1 MRIVSRVSLVLAL
14 AALTATPALSQQQA
28 WQNRWYW
35 GAQGSALRYK
45 TPSTEWSWAYGVG
58 AHWFITK
65 RYGGLYV
72 SFEQNFF
79 EDGTG
84 ISVVPNGLSLT
95 GQTEVQWDHSQRW
108 QAILYAVPLSGVFQL
123 YLGGGFAIHNITD
136 ADTLNASALGDQAL
150 AVAFDEIDRRD
161 SRAFIVFG
169 GGLQLKIGRL
179 AVFGD
184 YQFMPASGEFLITSS
199 QHAFIA
205 GLRYALTSS
214 SSEVTT
220 TR

>member
-1 MRIVSRVSLVLAL
+1 MRIVSRVSLVVAL
-14 AALTATPALSQQQA
+14 AAITATPALSQQQS

-35 GAQGSALRYK
+35 GAQGSILRYK
-45 TPSTEWSWAYGVG
+45 TPTMTNWSNAYGVG

-72 SFEQNFF
+72 SFEQNFY
-79 EDGTG
+79 DDAT
-84 ISVVPNGLSLT
+84 SVVPNGLSLT
-95 GQTEVQWDHSQRW
+95 GQTEVQWEHSQRW
-108 QAILYAVPLSGVFQL
+108 QAILYAVPLSGAFQL

-136 ADTLNASALGDQAL
+136 ADTLNASLLGDQAL
-150 AVAFDEIDRRD
+150 IVAQDEINRRD
-161 SRAFIVFG
+161 SRAFLVFG
-169 GGLQLKIGRL
+169 GGLQLKLGRL

-205 GLRYALTSS
+205 GLRFALTSS
-214 SSEVTT
+214 SSEIST